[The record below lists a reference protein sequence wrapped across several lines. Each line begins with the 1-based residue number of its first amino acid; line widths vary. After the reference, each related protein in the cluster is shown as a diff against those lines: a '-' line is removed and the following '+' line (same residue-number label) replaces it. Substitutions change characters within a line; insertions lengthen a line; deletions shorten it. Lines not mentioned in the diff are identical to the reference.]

1 MSQVETSQG
10 AIEQRKSPSGTSLSV
25 RETTLLVLGS
35 VLLIIV
41 FWIAAFLVI
50 FSGIALAQDH
60 AASNTAPRVTALSVS
75 LAGEAAPAAF
85 DPAALP
91 SLGSINAQTD
101 IAVFLRSGVP
111 DELQVA
117 ALRRAW
123 TVDPAIRDFKGLN
136 ENDWD
141 FTGPNS
147 APGFG
152 ELGPEVDID
161 RMVAQIFGDP
171 PRLTLAGSAL
181 PPWRHRD

>member
-1 MSQVETSQG
+1 MSQVETSPG
-10 AIEQRKSPSGTSLSV
+10 AIEQRNSASGTPLSV

-41 FWIAAFLVI
+41 FWIAAFLII
-50 FSGIALAQDH
+50 FSGIALAQ
-60 AASNTAPRVTALSVS
+60 ARTEGSTAPRVAALPGSVPLGTAPS
-75 LAGEAAPAAF
+75 ACDAT
-85 DPAALP
+85 ALP
-91 SLGSINAQTD
+91 SLASIEAQTD
-101 IAVFLRSGVP
+101 ITVFLRSGVP
-111 DELQVA
+111 AELQIA

-123 TVDPAIRDFKGLN
+123 TVDPAIRDFKGLS

-141 FTGPNS
+141 FTGPS
-147 APGFG
+147 SVPGFG

-181 PPWRHRD
+181 PPRRHP